1 MRRIILLLMIIVSAG
16 SLSANQSSGGLKRYA
31 IFVGSNDGGH
41 ERVRLRYAESDAR
54 SMAEVMQELGG
65 VEFNDSLVL
74 LAPTSYDLETA
85 FLMMDRRISQA
96 HENAR
101 RVEFLFY
108 YSGHSDEKGLL
119 LGEERVAY
127 TDLKSSIVD
136 MEADVNI
143 AILDSCFSGAF
154 TRLKGGTRQLPFMID
169 ESIQMQGHAFLTSS
183 SANEAAQ
190 ESDHIQGSYF
200 THYMIA
206 ALRGAADSTRDEQ
219 VSLNEAYHYAFSET
233 LARTETSHA
242 GAQHPSYNIQLT
254 GTGDLTMTDLR
265 VASCSIVLGEQ
276 IDGRLYVRGP
286 MGNLVAEVR
295 KIFGIG
301 VMLAL
306 PEGRY
311 SLTLDAE
318 GRSWVTNVI
327 LRSGVRRELEPA
339 DFQPIGRQPTTP
351 RGDEPA
357 LPQLEESPVEE
368 SPPQATGQ
376 ELPVIFEP
384 FGFSVLP
391 GVPAQPAEPTV
402 YNLSLNLLVGSAYG
416 VKGAQ
421 LGTVVNITEDR
432 LTGVQASGVGNII
445 EGDLL
450 GMQYAG
456 VFNLVGRDTTAA
468 QCAGVFNINEGDT
481 SFAQASGVFNMVSG
495 TFTGVQAAGV
505 FNISSGKLTGVQAA
519 GVFNMAEGPI
529 SGAQFSGV
537 FNTAGKVAG
546 AQIGVVNISDD
557 VNGTQVGIVN
567 IASGVVRGAQV
578 GIVNMSKDLH
588 GIPIGFINIVE
599 NGIFRTSAWYS
610 EQGMGYVGFE
620 MGSRYL
626 YTLLYGGLALGERFS
641 PLYTGALGFGLHVPV
656 GPFFVDGDLS
666 AKASWTG
673 WTESELAQAFDMSDV
688 SPVWPSARLMLG
700 VRVFNFLDIFAGV
713 MFDTTIPGYTA
724 ATELHQGSGSFTME
738 LAGTPFQVYPK
749 LFAGITF

>member
-1 MRRIILLLMIIVSAG
+1 MRRIVLLLLIIVSAG
-16 SLSANQSSGGLKRYA
+16 SLHANQSQGGGLKRYG

-54 SMAEVMQELGG
+54 AMAEVMQELGG
-65 VEFNDSLVL
+65 VQFNDSLVL

-85 FLMMDRRISQA
+85 FLMMDRRIRQA
-96 HENAR
+96 HADAR

-127 TDLKSSIVD
+127 ADLKTSIVD
-136 MEADVNI
+136 MEAYVNI

-183 SANEAAQ
+183 SADEAAQ
-190 ESDHIQGSYF
+190 ESDHIQGSFF

-233 LARTETSHA
+233 LARTETSQA

-265 VASCSIVLGEQ
+265 VASCSIILGEQ

-286 MGNLVAEVR
+286 MRNLVAEVR
-295 KIFGIG
+295 KVFGTG
-301 VMLAL
+301 VVLAL

-318 GRSWVTNVI
+318 GRSWVTNVA
-327 LRSGVRRELEPA
+327 LRSVVRRELEPA

-351 RGDEPA
+351 RGDEPP
-357 LPQLEESPVEE
+357 LPPLEESSEEEPPV
-368 SPPQATGQ
+368 T
-376 ELPVIFEP
+376 IEP

-391 GVPAQPAEPTV
+391 GVPAPPAERTV

-421 LGTVVNITEDR
+421 LGTIINITEDQ

-450 GMQYAG
+450 GIQYAG
-456 VFNLVGRDTTAA
+456 VFNIAGGQTTAA
-468 QCAGVFNINEGDT
+468 QWAGVFNINEGDT
-481 SFAQASGVFNMVSG
+481 SFLQASGVFNMVSG
-495 TFTGVQAAGV
+495 TFA
-505 FNISSGKLTGVQAA
+505 GVQAA

-537 FNTAGKVAG
+537 FNTATKVAG
-546 AQIGVVNISDD
+546 AQVGVVNISED

-578 GIVNMSKDLH
+578 GIVNISKDLY
-588 GIPIGFINIVE
+588 GIPIGLINIVE
-599 NGIFRTSAWYS
+599 NGMFRTSGWFS
-610 EQGMGYVGFE
+610 ELGMGYVGFE

-626 YTLLYGGLALGERFS
+626 YTLLYGGMALGDRFS
-641 PLYTGALGFGLHVPV
+641 PLYTAALGFGLHIPV

-673 WTESELAQAFDMSDV
+673 WSQSELAQAFDMSDV

-700 VRVFNFLDIFAGV
+700 VRAFNFLGIFGGV

-724 ATELHQGSGSFTME
+724 VTELHQGSGSFTME
-738 LAGTPFQVYPK
+738 LLGTPLQVYPK
-749 LFAGITF
+749 LFAGIKF

>member
-1 MRRIILLLMIIVSAG
+1 MRRITLLLLVLAG
-16 SLSANQSSGGLKRYA
+16 AASLFANQSSGGLRRYA

-54 SMAEVMQELGG
+54 AMAEVMQELGG
-65 VEFNDSLVL
+65 IEFNDSMVL

-85 FLMMDRRISQA
+85 FLMMNRRVQQA
-96 HENAR
+96 HADAR

-108 YSGHSDEKGLL
+108 YSGHSDERGLL

-127 TDLKSSIVD
+127 TDLKTSVVD
-136 MEADVNI
+136 IEADVNI

-183 SANEAAQ
+183 SADEAAQ

-233 LARTETSHA
+233 LARTETSNA

-265 VASCSIVLGEQ
+265 VASCSIVLDEQ

-295 KIFGIG
+295 KVFGTG
-301 VMLAL
+301 VVLAL

-318 GRSWVTNVI
+318 GRSWVTNVA

-339 DFQPIGRQPTTP
+339 DFQPIGREQTTS
-351 RGDEPA
+351 RGEAPP
-357 LPQLEESPVEE
+357 LPPIEEAPVEE
-368 SPPQATGQ
+368 
-376 ELPVIFEP
+376 EP
-384 FGFSVLP
+384 SVSYESFGFTVLP
-391 GVPAQPAEPTV
+391 GFPSPAAERTV

-416 VKGAQ
+416 IKGAQ
-421 LGTVVNITEDR
+421 LGTVMNITEDR
-432 LTGVQASGVGNII
+432 LTGIQASGVGNII

-450 GMQYAG
+450 GIQYAG
-456 VFNLVGRDTTAA
+456 VFNIVGRETTAA
-468 QCAGVFNINEGDT
+468 QWAGVFNVNEGNT
-481 SFAQASGVFNMVSG
+481 SFF
-495 TFTGVQAAGV
+495 QAAGV
-505 FNISSGKLTGVQAA
+505 FNMVGGTFAGVQAA
-519 GVFNMAEGPI
+519 GVFNMSKGTLTGFQAAGIFNMAEGSL

-537 FNTAGKVAG
+537 FNKAVRVSG
-546 AQIGVVNISDD
+546 AQVGVVNISDD
-557 VNGTQVGIVN
+557 VSGTQVGIVN
-567 IASGVVRGAQV
+567 ISRGVVRGAQV
-578 GIVNMSKDLH
+578 GIVNISRDLY
-588 GIPIGFINIVE
+588 GIPIGLINIVE
-599 NGIFRTSAWYS
+599 NGIFRTSGWYS
-610 EQGMGYVGFE
+610 EGGLGYVGFE

-626 YTLLYGGLALGERFS
+626 YTLLYAGMALGDRPS
-641 PLYTGALGFGLHVPV
+641 IYTGALGFGLHVPV
-656 GPFFVDGDLS
+656 GPVFVDADLS
-666 AKASWTG
+666 AKASWSG
-673 WTESELAQAFDMSDV
+673 WSKGELAEAFDMSEM
-688 SPVWPSARLMLG
+688 SPFWPSARLLLG
-700 VRVFNFLDIFAGV
+700 VQVFGFVGLFGGV
-713 MFDTTIPGYTA
+713 MLDSTIPGYTV
-724 ATELHQGSGSFTME
+724 ATGLHQGSSFNMD
-738 LAGTPFQVYPK
+738 LWGTSLQVYPK
-749 LFAGITF
+749 LFAGIKF